1 MLSSQEITTLITA
14 LGTGIGVDSF
24 DVAKLRY
31 HKVIIMTDA
40 DVDGSHI
47 RTLLLTFFYRQM
59 QSIIERGHLYIAQPP
74 LFRAKKG
81 KQIRYLKNED
91 ALEEFLIEGATKN
104 NIITN
109 GRGAAIEGEHLRN
122 LLTKLNS
129 LYRQFGLIH
138 RRGDARV
145 FEGLILNGLF
155 NSDDFYDRAAVDKI
169 VESLKTFFTT
179 VYTDE
184 IPVHIEVDRFE
195 PIRALCRFWQ
205 TMIQRTLRGE
215 SKTTKVRSRTMS
227 LSLKMLS
234 PLIQAGR
241 LSFGPESRV
250 VSVEQLSIRALSH
263 RPARIKP
270 ERFTTNSKT
279 ISLCPL

>member
-1 MLSSQEITTLITA
+1 
-14 LGTGIGVDSF
+14 
-24 DVAKLRY
+24 
-31 HKVIIMTDA
+31 MTDA
-40 DVDGSHI
+40 DVDGSHSD
-47 RTLLLTFFYRQM
+47 TALTFFYRQM

-155 NSDDFYDRAAVDKI
+155 NSDDFYDRVAVDKI
-169 VESLKTFFTT
+169 VESLKTFFTNF
-179 VYTDE
+179 YTDE
-184 IPVHIEVDRFE
+184 IRCILKWIVLSQFAR
-195 PIRALCRFWQ
+195 RFWQ
-205 TMIQRTLRGE
+205 TMIQRTLREQNDEGE
-215 SKTTKVRSRTMS
+215 IANDVPVVEDVEPVDPGWSIIVRS
-227 LSLKMLS
+227 
-234 PLIQAGR
+234 QCGW
-241 LSFGPESRV
+241 
-250 VSVEQLSIRALSH
+250 
-263 RPARIKP
+263 
-270 ERFTTNSKT
+270 
-279 ISLCPL
+279 